1 MNGKEHRL
9 GGMFAG
15 PATGISLAVT
25 ANRSV
30 SALEA
35 CGWVTG
41 GIAGAKL
48 PDLLEPA
55 VHPGHRK
62 FAHSGTVLAANL
74 ALLQSQTLE
83 SGIQLLKGKAAEHRF
98 QAQLDPQSALWHS
111 IIAAFLEFLAG
122 VLPAV
127 LGGYA
132 SHLICDATTPFG
144 IPLC

>member
-9 GGMFAG
+9 GGMLAG
-15 PATGISLAVT
+15 PATGIGLAVK

-35 CGWVTG
+35 CGWVVG
-41 GIAGAKL
+41 GIGGAKL
-48 PDLLEPA
+48 PDLIEPA
-55 VHPGHRK
+55 EHPSHRK

-74 ALLQSQTLE
+74 AFLQSQTLE
-83 SGIQLLKGKAAEHRF
+83 SWIRWLKAKAAEHQL

-111 IIAAFLEFLAG
+111 IIAGFLEFLAG